1 VYIDLYTKWRCYLCW
16 SSACPLVQEHEKLI
30 RVCRVWLWTSIYIV
44 YFSYWSSRLVEPVS
58 SAIWGRIVVVTDC
71 TTPEPFCFLGV
82 IWSMGCFIKIHT
94 QYGHLNMPFSENFDA
109 FLQTLLPRS
118 CAICSL
124 FAHSS
129 WASNTSYWTC
139 FVFNN
144 PFYEVRRE
152 RDGSLKKKLL
162 PLNYHKI
169 KNPSCS

>member
-1 VYIDLYTKWRCYLCW
+1 
-16 SSACPLVQEHEKLI
+16 
-30 RVCRVWLWTSIYIV
+30 
-44 YFSYWSSRLVEPVS
+44 
-58 SAIWGRIVVVTDC
+58 VVTDC

-94 QYGHLNMPFSENFDA
+94 RTHTHTHTQYGHLNMPFSENFDA
-109 FLQTLLPRS
+109 FLQTLSPRS

-139 FVFNN
+139 FGFNN

-152 RDGSLKKKLL
+152 RWLTKKEVTSTELSQDKESILLILESLYICLLNSILYNILDFLHIVIFYKL
-162 PLNYHKI
+162 
-169 KNPSCS
+169 